1 MATPLFSTIAALA
14 GLLLFALAVAWVR
27 HSPPIGMGL
36 VCLSIIPLWEVPYAP
51 PLLTLSGLNI
61 YPTDVITG
69 VLFLAGALELTQ
81 LRANLGGW
89 LVPWVLFGAFIAVA
103 LIRGVA
109 AVGPGTAINEAR
121 SLLYFFFARTWV
133 LAVRPDRLRLHTV
146 SLVLGWALVLV
157 AVYHGVRYGIGSAG
171 SWASVGDGSRQTG
184 RVLVA
189 SQALP
194 LLLSA
199 GTLFLN
205 PSGSARV
212 RPRFAFMSS
221 LVFLAVVLLA
231 QHRSVWGAAGVGMVA
246 VLLWSGRT
254 YIRQRVFVLLIG
266 AAWLALVGWISGVLD
281 PSSNVDAGEAL
292 DTRTYRWRTSSWQ
305 SLIDEAFNRGPVSV
319 LGGEPFGTGYLRQLD
334 TGLWTSA
341 SPHNWYVMV
350 FLRLGLIGLFLLVAI
365 LISAL
370 AASRGVASL
379 WTFVI
384 AAVIVYG
391 WSYNADWFIAPWLG
405 AAITV
410 SLGSRRKTE
419 RSVSESVPLA
429 NCADVR
435 IGAVSAAGGPRPL
448 AIRP

>member
-1 MATPLFSTIAALA
+1 M
-14 GLLLFALAVAWVR
+14 
-27 HSPPIGMGL
+27 
-36 VCLSIIPLWEVPYAP
+36 
-51 PLLTLSGLNI
+51 
-61 YPTDVITG
+61 
-69 VLFLAGALELTQ
+69 
-81 LRANLGGW
+81 
-89 LVPWVLFGAFIAVA
+89 
-103 LIRGVA
+103 
-109 AVGPGTAINEAR
+109 
-121 SLLYFFFARTWV
+121 
-133 LAVRPDRLRLHTV
+133 
-146 SLVLGWALVLV
+146 
-157 AVYHGVRYGIGSAG
+157 
-171 SWASVGDGSRQTG
+171 
-184 RVLVA
+184 
-189 SQALP
+189 
-194 LLLSA
+194 
-199 GTLFLN
+199 
-205 PSGSARV
+205 
-212 RPRFAFMSS
+212 
-221 LVFLAVVLLA
+221 FLAVVLLA

-281 PSSNVDAGEAL
+281 PSSNVDAVEAL

-429 NCADVR
+429 NCADDR
-435 IGAVSAAGGPRPL
+435 IGGVSAAGSQRP
-448 AIRP
+448 